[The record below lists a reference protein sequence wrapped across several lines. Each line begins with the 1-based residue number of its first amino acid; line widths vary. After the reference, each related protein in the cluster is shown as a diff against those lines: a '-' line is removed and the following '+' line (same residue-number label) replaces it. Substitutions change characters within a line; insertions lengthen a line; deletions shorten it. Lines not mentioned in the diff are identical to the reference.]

1 MDDLIDISFIIPCHN
16 LQEYIRPLLYSLY
29 TLNLDNI
36 EGEFLFILDD
46 CTDSTEAMIRN
57 CMAGFNYTIIICRHH
72 SCGLARNEGL
82 DRARGKYI
90 WFLDGDDWIIYP
102 DVLQDVLPT
111 MEKQNLDII
120 QLKFVSNHFNR
131 EYFSMVWQ
139 YIYRRET
146 IGDLRFTE
154 IQPNEDVV
162 FNTSFF
168 NINKIDK
175 ITKYSIPTYFYNYK
189 RPGSNM
195 SQYSAT
201 GKVEP

>member
-16 LQEYIRPLLYSLY
+16 LQEYIRPLLYSIY

-36 EGEFLFILDD
+36 KSEFLFILDD
-46 CTDSTEAMIRN
+46 CTDNTEAIIRN
-57 CMAGFNYTIIICRHH
+57 CMAGFNYTIIICYHH

-82 DRARGKYI
+82 NRARGKYI

-102 DVLQDVLPT
+102 EVLQDVLPV

-120 QLKFVSNHFNR
+120 QLKFVSNYFNM

-139 YIYRRET
+139 YIYKRET

-154 IQPNEDVV
+154 I
-162 FNTSFF
+162 
-168 NINKIDK
+168 
-175 ITKYSIPTYFYNYK
+175 
-189 RPGSNM
+189 
-195 SQYSAT
+195 
-201 GKVEP
+201 